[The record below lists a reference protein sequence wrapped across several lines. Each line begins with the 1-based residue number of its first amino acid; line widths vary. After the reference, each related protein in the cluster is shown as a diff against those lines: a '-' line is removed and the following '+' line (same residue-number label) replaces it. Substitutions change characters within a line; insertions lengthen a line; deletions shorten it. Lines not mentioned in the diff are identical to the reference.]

1 MLKALRNF
9 KLTQA
14 SSIKA
19 ALEEVRGDLSRLH
32 EQLPDSDKPVPA
44 VMERLVAGLV
54 NLCEWVEHSLSGEE
68 NATRFLTAA
77 HAQAVVALEQID
89 SVRHQVFAKAA
100 GEVASELKSV
110 TSLEHV
116 TLFAAKL
123 MSLPVPIIMLQQ
135 SSMRGRIGQ
144 VEESSSPADVEGPF
158 VIKVVYE
165 VERRPWRTPQLLRAN
180 TIYGFV
186 AQVTIPQ
193 FPKNCDYL
201 LIDYI
206 STLSPQQYRMT
217 QLRVDKPARADIT
230 EFTLKGS
237 AEFPVAQ
244 SFLSEPI
251 DLLLRATFLS
261 STDVGVSVP
270 ATIVGYRHLPVR
282 VSDPSRTP
290 LLSKYR
296 SIDAR
301 NAEIIEE
308 ISGSL
313 PGLDQQHLTDF
324 IELLGAVTNHLGRN
338 LQRPIYKEGTV
349 ISEAEFQTRLLE
361 DLRMQLGEEVQE
373 APRQGGGPSD
383 IRYRSITLELKVENK
398 IKNRTRMINKYVA
411 QPTQYSSAS
420 GAQLGILC
428 ILDQTSKDEPPA
440 SPQNNIVLVTPPVH
454 GFEDGA
460 VPFPT
465 KIAAVIIDGNLRLP
479 SDYSA

>member
-1 MLKALRNF
+1 MLKALRDF
-9 KLTQA
+9 RLTQV

-19 ALEEVRGDLSRLH
+19 ALEEVRADLAGLH
-32 EQLPDSDKPVPA
+32 ERLPASDKPVPG

-54 NLCEWVEHSLSGEE
+54 NLCEWAEHSLRGEE
-68 NATRFLTAA
+68 NAGRFLTAA
-77 HAQAVVALEQID
+77 HAQAIVATEQLS

-100 GEVASELKSV
+100 GEVALELKGV
-110 TSLEHV
+110 KSLEHI
-116 TLFAAKL
+116 TPFASRL
-123 MSLPVPIIMLQQ
+123 RSLPVPIVMLQE
-135 SSMRGRIGQ
+135 SSTRGRAGLIK
-144 VEESSSPADVEGPF
+144 ESPSAAAVEGPS
-158 VIKVVYE
+158 VIKVVFE

-193 FPKNCDYL
+193 FPKGCDYL
-201 LIDYI
+201 WIDYI
-206 STLSPQQYRMT
+206 STLAPQQYSMT
-217 QLRVDKPARADIT
+217 PLRVDKPARADVT
-230 EFTLKGS
+230 EFTVKGS
-237 AEFPVAQ
+237 AEFPIAQ

-261 STDVGVSVP
+261 ATDAEVSAP

-301 NAEIIEE
+301 NAEVIEE
-308 ISGSL
+308 IGGSL
-313 PGLDQQHLTDF
+313 PNLDPQHLTDF

-338 LQRPIYKEGTV
+338 LQRPIYKEGRV

-361 DLRMQLGEEVQE
+361 DLRMQLGEDVQE

-383 IRYRSITLELKVENK
+383 IRYRSVTLELKVENK
-398 IKNRTRMINKYVA
+398 IKNRARMINKYVA

-440 SPQNNIVLVTPPVH
+440 SPQNNIMLVTPPVH

-460 VPFPT
+460 APFPT
-465 KIAAVIIDGNLRLP
+465 KIAAVIIDGNLKLP